1 MRPLRAARPLPSA
14 GAAILVHPPPMEE
27 KKKRR
32 SGPSGPSGKH
42 RTPRRLLG
50 DDPDELAA
58 QDAHAAARGESW
70 SEWARAALRETRLR
84 QESRAKKSTG
94 AA

>member
-1 MRPLRAARPLPSA
+1 MRPLRAAARTP
-14 GAAILVHPPPMEE
+14 GARAPGIVHPPPMEE

-58 QDAHAAARGESW
+58 QDAHAAARGVPW

-84 QESRAKKSTG
+84 QSVRAKKSTG
-94 AA
+94 

>member
-1 MRPLRAARPLPSA
+1 MRPLRAAATVP
-14 GAAILVHPPPMEE
+14 GARAPGIVHPPRMEE
-27 KKKRR
+27 KNRKRR

-70 SEWARAALRETRLR
+70 SEWARAALREARLR
-84 QESRAKKSTG
+84 QSARAKKSTG
-94 AA
+94 

>member
-1 MRPLRAARPLPSA
+1 MRPLRAAMARRDALPA
-14 GAAILVHPPPMEE
+14 RRWHPPPMEE

-32 SGPSGPSGKH
+32 SGPSGKH

-58 QDAHAAARGESW
+58 QDAHAAARGEAW
-70 SEWARAALRETRLR
+70 AEWARAALRETRLR
-84 QESRAKKSTG
+84 QSVRAKKSTG
-94 AA
+94 